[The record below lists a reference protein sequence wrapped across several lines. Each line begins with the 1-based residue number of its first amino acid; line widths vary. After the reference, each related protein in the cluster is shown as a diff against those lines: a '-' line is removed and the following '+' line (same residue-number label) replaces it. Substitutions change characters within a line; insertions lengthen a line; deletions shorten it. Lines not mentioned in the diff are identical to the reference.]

1 MAEGVDMGRRKSAS
15 ELADELA
22 GMGEEIRQRAVDETR
37 EDLAQE
43 IRDQFTGGPK
53 VSRRTY
59 GGQSPAACI
68 EEALD
73 HMKSA
78 GQPPMPPELAAVAE
92 RIERDGVPEAFTA
105 GIQFAARCMEDLSF
119 EF

>member
-1 MAEGVDMGRRKSAS
+1 MGRRKSAS

-22 GMGEEIRQRAVDETR
+22 GMGEEIRQRAVDEAR
-37 EDLAQE
+37 EGVARE
-43 IRDQFTGGPK
+43 IRDQFAGGPK

-59 GGQSPAACI
+59 GGRSPAACI
-68 EEALD
+68 EETLD
-73 HMKSA
+73 HMKSE

-92 RIERDGVPEAFTA
+92 QIERDGVPTAFTA
-105 GIQFAARCMEDLSF
+105 GIQFAARCMEDLEF